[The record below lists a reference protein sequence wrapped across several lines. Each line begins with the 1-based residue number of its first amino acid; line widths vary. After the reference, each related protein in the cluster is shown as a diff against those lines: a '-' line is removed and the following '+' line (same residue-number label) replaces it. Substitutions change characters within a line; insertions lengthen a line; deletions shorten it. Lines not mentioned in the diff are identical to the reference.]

1 MNATEQEAI
10 ILNSAW
16 KMIDKM
22 VNYSFFEF
30 IDPSKQT
37 NLLFQAREHQ
47 MLFIILLGDFL
58 SQVRADRNESVDL
71 GLRKVPNSQSARHSD
86 LTFLFYLR
94 QVCES
99 PKLGADSSKLGKQVE
114 AFADWLEVEFTA
126 EDVYFND
133 IDLQTNL
140 RITRYQYITMC
151 GNIAKHDLVRLSRN
165 VDKIKRLIKNENRN
179 IDYQTAYL
187 AVENFFDYFF
197 ENIFNYH
204 SSEIAEFLNNIRWEI
219 FHYLEPEY
227 KRAYPLT
234 GNVTSGFPAYNCR
247 VPKTISRPIAV
258 AMYRD
263 LMNRVGQ
270 EPGVIRFVVPEILK
284 CRYKP

>member
-1 MNATEQEAI
+1 MNAIEQEAI

-22 VNYSFFEF
+22 VNYKFFEF
-30 IDPSKQT
+30 IDSSEPT
-37 NLLFQAREHQ
+37 NLLFRDREYQ

-58 SQVRADRNESVDL
+58 SQVRADRNEPVPL
-71 GLRKVPNSQSARHSD
+71 GLREVPNSQSARHSD

-99 PKLGADSSKLGKQVE
+99 PKLGADSSKLGRQVE
-114 AFADWLEVEFTA
+114 AFADWLEGEFTA
-126 EDVYFND
+126 EDVYFLD

-165 VDKIKRLIKNENRN
+165 VRNIKRLIKNANRK
-179 IDYQTAYL
+179 IDYQTACL

-204 SSEIAEFLNNIRWEI
+204 SSQIAEFLNNSRWEI
-219 FHYLEPEY
+219 FHYLEPKY
-227 KRAYPLT
+227 NRAYHLT
-234 GNVTSGFPAYNCR
+234 GNFTSGLPAYSCR
-247 VPKTISRPIAV
+247 VPKTISQPIAV

-263 LMNRVGQ
+263 LMNRVHRG
-270 EPGVIRFVVPEILK
+270 PGVTRFVVPEYLK
-284 CRYKP
+284 LRY